1 MAIEAIT
8 KIKGIITRQWRS
20 IAFARTACYQHCHP
34 ADQLPRVS
42 LRRVQIGS
50 MSPMEEAASNEFFS

>member
-20 IAFARTACYQHCHP
+20 IAFARTP
-34 ADQLPRVS
+34 ATSIATRPINYRGYLCAERKLDRCRQWKK
-42 LRRVQIGS
+42 QQ
-50 MSPMEEAASNEFFS
+50 ATNFFS